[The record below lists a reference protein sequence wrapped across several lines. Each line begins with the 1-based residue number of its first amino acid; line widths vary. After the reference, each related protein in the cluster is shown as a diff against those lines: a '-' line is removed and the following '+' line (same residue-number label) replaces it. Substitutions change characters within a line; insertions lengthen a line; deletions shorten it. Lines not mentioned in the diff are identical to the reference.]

1 MVDLPN
7 LVASAIE
14 NERSG
19 FSTAVLL
26 SNNSRI
32 VRKIREVLPPKLR
45 LITLTSSAKVSDN
58 LKDSGIDVVIL
69 EESLS
74 AQGLSVLNNLHDI
87 ILQGLGEGGFKSND
101 RILAILGE
109 PMNGVIVIEA
119 SNLTSNRLAIVAQE
133 HDIDIGI
140 LARLMEL
147 ARHIG
152 SRGREGHAVGALFA
166 IGSVPKLRRYSTALV
181 LNPFKGHSDSKRS
194 LSDSNNHETLAE
206 FAWLDGAIL
215 FNAKGIA
222 SDAGRYVQVP
232 SGITPK
238 PGEGG
243 RHLAARAISNLA
255 DAVSICVS
263 SSGVITLYSKGRER
277 YRVRL
282 S

>member
-26 SNNSRI
+26 SNNSRT

-45 LITLTSSAKVSDN
+45 LITLTSSAKVSEN
-58 LKDSGIDVVIL
+58 LKESGIDVVIL

-87 ILQGLGEGGFKSND
+87 ILQGLGEGRFKSND

-109 PMNGVIVIEA
+109 PMYGVIVIEA

-133 HDIDIGI
+133 HDIDIEI

-194 LSDSNNHETLAE
+194 LSDSKNHETLAE

-243 RHLAARAISNLA
+243 RHLAARSISHLA

-263 SSGVITLYSKGRER
+263 SSGVITLYSKGKER

>member
-26 SNNSRI
+26 SNNSRT
-32 VRKIREVLPPKLR
+32 VRKVREVLPPKLR
-45 LITLTSSAKVSDN
+45 LITLTSSAKVSEN
-58 LKDSGIDVVIL
+58 LKESGIDVVIL

-87 ILQGLGEGGFKSND
+87 ILQGLGEGRFKSND
-101 RILAILGE
+101 KILAILGE
-109 PMNGVIVIEA
+109 PMYGVIVIEA
-119 SNLTSNRLAIVAQE
+119 NNLTSNRLAIVAQE
-133 HDIDIGI
+133 HDIDIEI

-181 LNPFKGHSDSKRS
+181 LNPFKGHSDSKRG
-194 LSDSNNHETLAE
+194 LSDSKNHETLAE

-243 RHLAARAISNLA
+243 RHLAARSISHLA

-263 SSGVITLYSKGRER
+263 SSGVITLYSKGKER

>member
-1 MVDLPN
+1 
-7 LVASAIE
+7 
-14 NERSG
+14 
-19 FSTAVLL
+19 
-26 SNNSRI
+26 
-32 VRKIREVLPPKLR
+32 
-45 LITLTSSAKVSDN
+45 VSEN
-58 LKDSGIDVVIL
+58 LKESGIDVVIL

-87 ILQGLGEGGFKSND
+87 ILQGLGEGRFKSND
-101 RILAILGE
+101 KILAILGE
-109 PMNGVIVIEA
+109 PMYGVIVIEA
-119 SNLTSNRLAIVAQE
+119 NNLTSNRLAIVAQE
-133 HDIDIGI
+133 HDIDIEI

-181 LNPFKGHSDSKRS
+181 LNPFKGHSDSKRG
-194 LSDSNNHETLAE
+194 LSDSKNHETLAE

-243 RHLAARAISNLA
+243 RHLAARSISHLA

-263 SSGVITLYSKGRER
+263 SSGVITLYSKGKER

>member
-26 SNNSRI
+26 SNNSRT

-58 LKDSGIDVVIL
+58 LKNSGIDVVIL

-109 PMNGVIVIEA
+109 PMYGVIVIEA

-243 RHLAARAISNLA
+243 RHLAARAISHLA

>member
-19 FSTAVLL
+19 FSVAVLL
-26 SNNSRI
+26 SNNSRT
-32 VRKIREVLPPKLR
+32 VGKVREVLPPKLR
-45 LITLTSSAKVSDN
+45 LITLTSSAKVSEK
-58 LKDSGIDVVIL
+58 LKESGLEVVIL
-69 EESLS
+69 DDSLS

-87 ILQGLGEGGFKSND
+87 VLQGLGEGRFKSND

-119 SNLTSNRLAIVAQE
+119 NNLASNRLAILAQE

-140 LARLMEL
+140 LANLMQL

-181 LNPFKGHSDSKRS
+181 LNPFKGHSDSKKS
-194 LSDSNNHETLAE
+194 VSDSNNHETLAE

-215 FNAKGIA
+215 FNGKGIA

-232 SGITPK
+232 SGISSK

-243 RHLAARAISNLA
+243 RHLAARSISHLA

-263 SSGVITLYSKGRER
+263 SSGVITLYSKGKER

>member
-26 SNNSRI
+26 SNNSRT

-45 LITLTSSAKVSDN
+45 LITLTSSAKVADN
-58 LKDSGIDVVIL
+58 LKESGIDVVIL

-87 ILQGLGEGGFKSND
+87 ILQGLGEGRFKSND

-109 PMNGVIVIEA
+109 PMYGVIVIEA

-181 LNPFKGHSDSKRS
+181 LNPFKGHSDFKRS
-194 LSDSNNHETLAE
+194 LSDSKNHETLAE

-243 RHLAARAISNLA
+243 RHLAARSISHLA

-263 SSGVITLYSKGRER
+263 SSGVITLYSKGKER

>member
-26 SNNSRI
+26 SNNSRT

-45 LITLTSSAKVSDN
+45 LITLTSSAKVSEN
-58 LKDSGIDVVIL
+58 LKESGIDVVIL

-87 ILQGLGEGGFKSND
+87 ILQGLGEGRFKSTD

-109 PMNGVIVIEA
+109 PMYGVIVIEA

-133 HDIDIGI
+133 HDIDIEI

-243 RHLAARAISNLA
+243 RHLAARSISHLA

-263 SSGVITLYSKGRER
+263 SSGVITLYSKGKER

>member
-7 LVASAIE
+7 LVASAVD

-19 FSTAVLL
+19 FSVAVLL
-26 SNNSRI
+26 SNNSRT
-32 VRKIREVLPPKLR
+32 VGKVREVLPPKLR
-45 LITLTSSAKVSDN
+45 LITLTSSAKVSE
-58 LKDSGIDVVIL
+58 KIKESGHEVVVL
-69 EESLS
+69 EDSLS

-87 ILQGLGEGGFKSND
+87 VLQGLGEGRFKSND

-119 SNLTSNRLAIVAQE
+119 NNLTSNRLAILAQE
-133 HDIDIGI
+133 HDIDIEI

-181 LNPFKGHSDSKRS
+181 LNPFKGHSDSKKS
-194 LSDSNNHETLAE
+194 VLHSNNHETLAE

-215 FNAKGIA
+215 FNSKGIA

-232 SGITPK
+232 SGITSK

-243 RHLAARAISNLA
+243 RHLAARSISHLA

-263 SSGVITLYSKGRER
+263 SSGVITLYSKGKER

>member
-14 NERSG
+14 DERSG

-26 SNNSRI
+26 SNNSRT
-32 VRKIREVLPPKLR
+32 VRRVREVLPPKLR
-45 LITLTSSAKVSDN
+45 LITLTSSAKVSEN
-58 LKDSGIDVVIL
+58 LKESGIDVVIL

-87 ILQGLGEGGFKSND
+87 ILQGLGEGRFKSND
-101 RILAILGE
+101 KILAILGE
-109 PMNGVIVIEA
+109 PMYGVIVIEA
-119 SNLTSNRLAIVAQE
+119 NNLTSNRLAIVAQE
-133 HDIDIGI
+133 HDIDIEI

-181 LNPFKGHSDSKRS
+181 LNPFKGHSDSKRG
-194 LSDSNNHETLAE
+194 LSDSKNHETLAE

-243 RHLAARAISNLA
+243 RHLAARSISHLA

-263 SSGVITLYSKGRER
+263 SSGVITLYSKGKER

>member
-26 SNNSRI
+26 SNNSRT

-45 LITLTSSAKVSDN
+45 LITLTSSAKVSEN
-58 LKDSGIDVVIL
+58 LKESGIDVVIL

-87 ILQGLGEGGFKSND
+87 ILQGLGEGRFKSND
-101 RILAILGE
+101 KILAILGE
-109 PMNGVIVIEA
+109 PMYGVIVIEA

-133 HDIDIGI
+133 HDIDIEI

-181 LNPFKGHSDSKRS
+181 LNPFKGHSDSKRN
-194 LSDSNNHETLAE
+194 LSDSKNHETLAE

-243 RHLAARAISNLA
+243 RHLAARSISHLA

-263 SSGVITLYSKGRER
+263 SSGVITLYSKGKER

>member
-26 SNNSRI
+26 SNNSRT
-32 VRKIREVLPPKLR
+32 VRRVREVLPPKLR
-45 LITLTSSAKVSDN
+45 LITLTSSAKVSEN
-58 LKDSGIDVVIL
+58 LKESGIDVVIL

-87 ILQGLGEGGFKSND
+87 ILQGLGEGRFKSND
-101 RILAILGE
+101 KILAILGE
-109 PMNGVIVIEA
+109 PMYGVIVIEA
-119 SNLTSNRLAIVAQE
+119 NNLTSNRLAIVAQE
-133 HDIDIGI
+133 HDIDIEI

-181 LNPFKGHSDSKRS
+181 LNPFKGHSDSKRG
-194 LSDSNNHETLAE
+194 LSDSKNHETLAE

-243 RHLAARAISNLA
+243 RHLAARSISHLA

-263 SSGVITLYSKGRER
+263 SSGVITLYSKGKER

>member
-26 SNNSRI
+26 SNNSRT

-45 LITLTSSAKVSDN
+45 LITLTSSAKVSEN
-58 LKDSGIDVVIL
+58 LKESGIDVVIL

-87 ILQGLGEGGFKSND
+87 ILQGLGEGRFKSND

-109 PMNGVIVIEA
+109 PMYGVIVIEA
-119 SNLTSNRLAIVAQE
+119 NNLTSNRLAIVAQE
-133 HDIDIGI
+133 HEIDIEI

-181 LNPFKGHSDSKRS
+181 LNPFKGHSDSKRI
-194 LSDSNNHETLAE
+194 LSDSKNHETLAE

-243 RHLAARAISNLA
+243 RHLAARSISHLA

-263 SSGVITLYSKGRER
+263 SSGVITLYSKGKER

>member
-1 MVDLPN
+1 
-7 LVASAIE
+7 VASAIE

-26 SNNSRI
+26 SNNSRT
-32 VRKIREVLPPKLR
+32 VRKVREVLPPKLR
-45 LITLTSSAKVSDN
+45 LITLTSSAKVSEN
-58 LKDSGIDVVIL
+58 LKESGIDVVIL

-87 ILQGLGEGGFKSND
+87 ILQGLGEGRFKSND
-101 RILAILGE
+101 KILAILGE
-109 PMNGVIVIEA
+109 PMYGVIVIEA
-119 SNLTSNRLAIVAQE
+119 NNLTSNRLAIVAQE
-133 HDIDIGI
+133 HDIDIEI

-181 LNPFKGHSDSKRS
+181 LNPFKGHSDSKRG
-194 LSDSNNHETLAE
+194 LSDSKNHETLAE

-243 RHLAARAISNLA
+243 RHLAARSISHLA

-263 SSGVITLYSKGRER
+263 SSGVITLYSKGKER

>member
-19 FSTAVLL
+19 FSTAILL
-26 SNNSRI
+26 SNNSRT
-32 VRKIREVLPPKLR
+32 VRKVREVLPPKLR
-45 LITLTSSAKVSDN
+45 LITLTSSAKVSEN
-58 LKDSGIDVVIL
+58 LKESGIDVVIL

-87 ILQGLGEGGFKSND
+87 ILQGLGEGRFKSND
-101 RILAILGE
+101 KILAILGE
-109 PMNGVIVIEA
+109 PMYGVIVIEA
-119 SNLTSNRLAIVAQE
+119 NNLTSNRLAIVAQE
-133 HDIDIGI
+133 HDIDIEI

-181 LNPFKGHSDSKRS
+181 LNPFKGHSDSKRG
-194 LSDSNNHETLAE
+194 LSDSKNHETLAE

-243 RHLAARAISNLA
+243 RHLAARSISHLA

-263 SSGVITLYSKGRER
+263 SSGVITLYSKGKER

>member
-26 SNNSRI
+26 SNNSRT
-32 VRKIREVLPPKLR
+32 VRRIREVLPPKLR
-45 LITLTSSAKVSDN
+45 LIALTSSAKVSEN
-58 LKDSGIDVVIL
+58 LKESGIDVVIL

-87 ILQGLGEGGFKSND
+87 ILQGLGEGRFKSND
-101 RILAILGE
+101 KILAILGE
-109 PMNGVIVIEA
+109 PMYGVIVIEA
-119 SNLTSNRLAIVAQE
+119 NNLTSNRLAIVAQE
-133 HDIDIGI
+133 HDIDIEI
-140 LARLMEL
+140 LAKMMDL

-152 SRGREGHAVGALFA
+152 GRGREGHAVGALFA
-166 IGSVPKLRRYSTALV
+166 IGSVPKLRRHSTALV
-181 LNPFKGHSDSKRS
+181 LNPFKGHSDGRRS
-194 LSDSNNHETLAE
+194 VGDTNNHETLAE

-215 FNAKGIA
+215 FNTKGVA

-232 SGITPK
+232 AGIVPK

-243 RHLAARAISNLA
+243 RHLAARSISQLA
-255 DAVSICVS
+255 DAVSICIS
-263 SSGVITLYSKGRER
+263 SSGVIAVYSKGRER

>member
-7 LVASAIE
+7 LVASAVD

-19 FSTAVLL
+19 FSVAVLL
-26 SNNSRI
+26 SNNSRT
-32 VRKIREVLPPKLR
+32 VGKVREVLPPKLR
-45 LITLTSSAKVSDN
+45 LITLTSSAKVSE
-58 LKDSGIDVVIL
+58 KIKESGHEVVVL
-69 EESLS
+69 EDSLS

-87 ILQGLGEGGFKSND
+87 VLQGLGEGRFKSND

-119 SNLTSNRLAIVAQE
+119 NNLTSNRLAILAQE
-133 HDIDIGI
+133 HEIDIEI

-181 LNPFKGHSDSKRS
+181 LNPFKGHSDSKKS
-194 LSDSNNHETLAE
+194 VLDSNNHETLAE

-215 FNAKGIA
+215 FNSKGIA

-232 SGITPK
+232 SGITSK

-243 RHLAARAISNLA
+243 RHLAARSISHLA

-263 SSGVITLYSKGRER
+263 SSGVITLYSKGKER

>member
-26 SNNSRI
+26 SNNSRT

-45 LITLTSSAKVSDN
+45 LITLTSSAKVSEN
-58 LKDSGIDVVIL
+58 LKESGIDVVIL

-87 ILQGLGEGGFKSND
+87 ILQGLGEGRFKSND

-109 PMNGVIVIEA
+109 PMYGVIVIEA

-133 HDIDIGI
+133 HDIDIEI

-181 LNPFKGHSDSKRS
+181 LNPFKGHSDSKRG
-194 LSDSNNHETLAE
+194 LSDSKNHETLAE

-243 RHLAARAISNLA
+243 RHLAARSISHLA

-263 SSGVITLYSKGRER
+263 SSGVITLYSKGKER